1 MMSVNPLKKIL
12 WLMLIIP
19 SILTAGITG
28 KIQGQVVEAVSG
40 EPLVGVNVIVD
51 GSNMGAST
59 DIDGY
64 YILIGLSPGTYSIRA
79 SYIAYAPMMI
89 TDVKVMV
96 DLTTDVNF
104 ELQPQVL
111 EGELVTVV
119 AKAPTVRKDVTSTS
133 YRVSS
138 EEIEALQVE
147 TLSDIINLQAGVVE
161 GHFRGGRGGE
171 VMYIVDGIPINDSY
185 SGDVPM
191 DIENDMIQAME
202 VISGTFNAEYGQAMS
217 GIVNIVTKEGQ
228 DYFAGKVST
237 YFGDYISNH
246 SETFDHIEDVNPLAI
261 NNLQASLSGPFL
273 SIWGISANFS
283 VMARKSYSEGYLFGQ
298 EIFLPRDSSN
308 FYDPEHPSLDSTGS
322 GDVVALAPNE
332 RMTVQGKITIK
343 PYSKGKVNISGFYQT
358 REYRD
363 YDRQF
368 KYNPLGNYQRI
379 NGDYRGSLQYTHL
392 FSAET
397 FLTLNASRGYT
408 EYSQYVYENWQDPRY
423 VPLWYATG
431 TGGNGFSTGG
441 MRMWQHRRS
450 NEDNIAKFDFT
461 SQITKQQKVGLGMSL
476 KQGNLWLHEYWIYFD
491 EKNQVNQPP
500 DSSWYNNMYT
510 HKPIELTAYIQD
522 KLELGEMIINAGL
535 RYDYFDPDGQVPLDF
550 NDPRHSELRKAET
563 SSQVSPR
570 LGIAYP
576 ITDVGVIH
584 FSYGHFF
591 QIPAYEHLYINP
603 DFEVSLIQLEGD
615 QPPRGRFN
623 SMGNAELQP
632 QKTVSYEIGLKQGLT
647 DDLTLDITG
656 FNKDI
661 RDLIGMEVRDD
672 IYGGRYFR
680 FINRDHAN
688 VKGITVALEQRGTPG
703 GFGFGIDYTYQ
714 VATGNASDPNE
725 EWVRQQADPPIE
737 SEKKRVIL
745 DWDQTHSLNLTGTTT
760 QAGYHISI
768 IGKLGSGLPYTR
780 SSARY
785 SNRIYNGEREPMTLS
800 LDLNITKDLKINGL
814 QLSPYI
820 KVSNLLDRKNTKDV
834 YDSSGSA
841 EYDYDMSFQN
851 YRGYGTQ
858 EEYYSRPD
866 FYYEP
871 RKILFG
877 LSIRFGGPK

>member
-1 MMSVNPLKKIL
+1 MMSVNRNKLIL
-12 WLMLIIP
+12 WLILIIP
-19 SILTAGITG
+19 TILSAGVTG
-28 KIQGQVVEAVSG
+28 KIRGRVIDAVTD
-40 EPLVGVNVIVD
+40 EPLVGVNVIID
-51 GSNMGAST
+51 GTNMGAST
-59 DIDGY
+59 DVDGY
-64 YILIGLSPGTYSIRA
+64 YNLIGMTPGTYSIRV
-79 SYIAYAPMMI
+79 SYISYAPVLM

-96 DLTTDVNF
+96 DLSTEINF
-104 ELQPQVL
+104 QLQSEML
-111 EGELVTVV
+111 EGEVVTVV
-119 AKAPTVRKDVTSTS
+119 ARAPSVRKDVTSTS

-147 TLSDIINLQAGVVE
+147 NLSDIINLQAGVVE

-228 DYFAGKVST
+228 NYFTGKLST
-237 YFGDYISNH
+237 YFGDYFSTHSDVFNH
-246 SETFDHIEDVNPLAI
+246 IDDVNPLAI
-261 NNLQASLSGPFL
+261 NNLSFSLSGPL
-273 SIWGISANFS
+273 PSLLGMPANFS
-283 VMARKSYSEGYLFGQ
+283 IMVRRSYTEGYLFG
-298 EIFLPRDSSN
+298 EEVFLPGDSSN
-308 FYDPEHPSLDSTGS
+308 FYNPENPSIDSTGS
-322 GDVVALAPNE
+322 GDVVPLAPNE
-332 RMTVQGKITIK
+332 RQTVQGKITLK
-343 PYSKGKVNISGFYQT
+343 PYDKGKVNLSGFYQT

-363 YDRQF
+363 YDRLF
-368 KYNPLGNYQRI
+368 KYNPKGNYQRL
-379 NGDYRGSLQYTHL
+379 NGDYRGSLQFTHL

-397 FLTLNASRGYT
+397 FITLNASQGYT
-408 EYSQYVYENWQDPRY
+408 EYSQYVHEDWQDSSY

-431 TGGNGFSTGG
+431 TGANGFSTGG
-441 MRMWQHRRS
+441 MKMWQHRRS
-450 NEDNIAKFDFT
+450 NTDNIGKFDFT
-461 SQITKQQKVGLGMSL
+461 SQITKNQKLGIGMSL
-476 KQGNLWLHEYWIYFD
+476 KQGDLWLHEFWLYFD
-491 EKNQVNQPP
+491 ENNQVNQPP
-500 DSSWYNNMYT
+500 DSSWYNNTYR
-510 HKPIELTAYIQD
+510 HKPIEMTAYIQD

-535 RYDYFDPDGQVPLDF
+535 RYDYFDPDGEVPLDF
-550 NDPRHSELRKAET
+550 TDPRHSELRKAES
-563 SSQVSPR
+563 SSQLSPR

-647 DDLTLDITG
+647 ENLTLDVTG

-688 VKGITVALEQRGTPG
+688 VKGITIALEQRQTPG

-714 VATGNASDPNE
+714 AATGNASDPNE

-745 DWDQTHSLNLTGTTT
+745 DWDQTHSLNLTATTS
-760 QAGYHISI
+760 QAGYNISM
-768 IGKLGSGLPYTR
+768 IGKFGSGLPYTR

-785 SNRIYNGEREPMTLS
+785 SNRIYNGEREPMTFS
-800 LDLNITKDLKINGL
+800 LDLNVSKDIEVAGY
-814 QLSPYI
+814 QLSPYL
-820 KVSNLLDRKNTKDV
+820 KVSNLFDRKNTRDV

-841 EYDYDMSFQN
+841 DFDYDMNFQT

-858 EEYYSRPD
+858 EEYYTRPD
-866 FYYEP
+866 FYSEP

-877 LSIRFGGPK
+877 LSLRFGGPS

>member
-1 MMSVNPLKKIL
+1 MTSVRWYKQTLYL
-12 WLMLIIP
+12 LMLMP
-19 SILTAGITG
+19 LAVFAGTTG
-28 KIQGQVVEAVSG
+28 KIAGKVVDATTS
-40 EPLVGVNVIVD
+40 EPLIGVNIILE
-51 GSNMGAST
+51 GTGMGAAT

-64 YILIGLSPGTYSIRA
+64 YTIIGITPGTYTIRA
-79 SYIAYAPMMI
+79 GYISYSTTRI

-96 DLTTDVNF
+96 DLTTEVIVQLQEEVLVGDV
-104 ELQPQVL
+104 
-111 EGELVTVV
+111 VTVV

-147 TLSDIINLQAGVVE
+147 SLSDIINLQAGVVE

-228 DYFAGKVST
+228 SHFAGKLST
-237 YFGDYISNH
+237 YFGDYLSNH
-246 SETFDHIEDVNPLAI
+246 DDIFNHIEDVNPFAI
-261 NNLQASLSGPFL
+261 NNLQFSLSGPL
-273 SIWGISANFS
+273 PTVMGMTANFS
-283 VMARKSYSEGYLFGQ
+283 IMARRSYSAGYLFGK
-298 EIFLPRDSSN
+298 EIFLPGDSSN
-308 FYDPEHPSLDSTGS
+308 FYDPDNPSIIATGS
-322 GDVVALAPNE
+322 GDVVSLAPNA
-332 RMTVQGKITIK
+332 RRTVQGKITLK
-343 PYSKGKVNISGFYQT
+343 PYSTGKINLSGFYQS
-358 REYRD
+358 RNYRD
-363 YDRQF
+363 YDRVF
-368 KYNPLGNYQRI
+368 KYNPQGNYQRI
-379 NGDYRGSLQYTHL
+379 NGDYRGSLQFTHI

-397 FLTLNASRGYT
+397 FITLNASQGFT
-408 EYSQYVYENWQDPRY
+408 EFSQYVHEDWQDTSY

-450 NEDNIAKFDFT
+450 NTDNIGKVDFT
-461 SQITKQQKVGLGMSL
+461 SQITKEQKLGMGMSL
-476 KQGNLWLHEYWIYFD
+476 KQGDLWLHEFWLYFD
-491 EKNQVNQPP
+491 ENNMVNQPP
-500 DSSWYNNMYT
+500 DSSWYNNTYR
-510 HKPIELTAYIQD
+510 HKPIEMTAYIQD

-535 RYDYFDPDGQVPLDF
+535 RYDYFDPDGEVPIDF
-550 NDPRHSELRKAET
+550 TDPRNSDLRKAKT
-563 SSQVSPR
+563 SSQLSPR

-647 DDLTLDITG
+647 EDLTLDITA

-672 IYGGRYFR
+672 VYGGRFFR
-680 FINRDHAN
+680 FVNRDHAN
-688 VKGITVALEQRGTPG
+688 VKGITLALSQRQTPG

-737 SEKKRVIL
+737 SEKKRVTL

-760 QAGYHISI
+760 QAGYHISM
-768 IGKLGSGLPYTR
+768 IGKIGSGLPYTR

-800 LDLNITKDLKINGL
+800 LDLNIAKDVQISGLK
-814 QLSPYI
+814 LSPYLKI
-820 KVSNLLDRKNTKDV
+820 SNLLDRKNTKDV

-841 EYDYDMSFQN
+841 EFDYDMNFQT

-858 EEYYSRPD
+858 REFYIRPD

-877 LSIRFGGPK
+877 LSVRFGGPA

>member
-1 MMSVNPLKKIL
+1 MMSVNRNKLII
-12 WLMLIIP
+12 WLMIIIP
-19 SILTAGITG
+19 TILSAGVTG
-28 KIQGQVVEAVSG
+28 KIRGRVVDAVSD

-51 GSNMGAST
+51 GTNMGAST

-64 YILIGLSPGTYSIRA
+64 YNLIGLTPGTYSIRV
-79 SYIAYAPMMI
+79 SYISYAPMLV

-96 DLTTDVNF
+96 DLSTDINF
-104 ELQPQVL
+104 QLQSAML
-111 EGELVTVV
+111 EGEVVTVV
-119 AKAPTVRKDVTSTS
+119 AQAPSVRKDVTSTS

-138 EEIEALQVE
+138 EEIEALQVVN
-147 TLSDIINLQAGVVE
+147 LSDIINLQAGVVE

-228 DYFAGKVST
+228 NYFSGKIST
-237 YFGDYISNH
+237 YFGDYVSNH
-246 SETFDHIEDVNPLAI
+246 NDVFNHIDDVNPLAI
-261 NNLQASLSGPFL
+261 NNFSMSLSGPL
-273 SIWGISANFS
+273 PTIMGMPANFS
-283 VMARKSYSEGYLFGQ
+283 IMARRSYTEGYLFGR
-298 EIFLPRDSSN
+298 EVFLPSDSSN
-308 FYDPEHPSLDSTGS
+308 FYDPDNPVIDSTGS
-322 GDVVALAPNE
+322 GEVVPLAPNE
-332 RMTVQGKITIK
+332 RQTVQGKLTLK
-343 PYSKGKVNISGFYQT
+343 PYSKGKLNISGFYQS

-368 KYNPLGNYQRI
+368 KYNPQGNYQRF
-379 NGDYRGSLQYTHL
+379 NGDYRGSLQFTHL

-397 FLTLNASRGYT
+397 FITLNASQGFT
-408 EYSQYVYENWQDPRY
+408 EYSQYVYDNWQDPSY

-441 MRMWQHRRS
+441 MKMWQHRRS
-450 NEDNIAKFDFT
+450 NTDNIGKFDFT
-461 SQITKQQKVGLGMSL
+461 SQITKEQKLGIGMSL
-476 KQGNLWLHEYWIYFD
+476 KQGDLRLHEFWLYFD
-491 EKNQVNQPP
+491 ENNQVNQPP
-500 DSSWYNNMYT
+500 DSSWYNNEYR
-510 HKPIELTAYIQD
+510 HEPIEMTAYIQD

-535 RYDYFDPDGQVPLDF
+535 RYDYFDPDGEVPVNF

-563 SSQVSPR
+563 SSQLSPR

-623 SMGNAELQP
+623 AMGNAELQP

-647 DDLTLDITG
+647 ENLTLDLTA

-688 VKGITVALEQRGTPG
+688 VKGITIALEQRQTPG

-745 DWDQTHSLNLTGTTT
+745 DWDQTNSLNLTATTS
-760 QAGYHISI
+760 QAGYNISM
-768 IGKLGSGLPYTR
+768 IGKFGSGLPYTR

-785 SNRIYNGEREPMTLS
+785 SNRIYNGEREPMTFS
-800 LDLNITKDLKINGL
+800 LDLNISKDLTIAGY
-814 QLSPYI
+814 QLSPYL
-820 KVSNLLDRKNTKDV
+820 KVSNLFDRKNTRDV

-841 EYDYDMSFQN
+841 DFDYDMNFQT
-851 YRGYGTQ
+851 YRGYSTQ
-858 EEYYSRPD
+858 EEYYTRPD

-877 LSIRFGGPK
+877 MSLKFGGPS

>member
-1 MMSVNPLKKIL
+1 MMSVSRNKNIL

-19 SILTAGITG
+19 IILSAGVTG
-28 KIQGQVVEAVSG
+28 KIRGRVVDANSDD
-40 EPLVGVNVIVD
+40 PLVGVNVIVD
-51 GSNMGAST
+51 GTNMGAST
-59 DIDGY
+59 DLDGY
-64 YILIGLSPGTYSIRA
+64 YNLIGLNPGTYSIRV
-79 SYIAYAPMMI
+79 SYISYASMLI

-96 DLTTDVNF
+96 DLSTEINF
-104 ELQPQVL
+104 ELQSEVL

-119 AKAPTVRKDVTSTS
+119 ARAPAVRKDVTSTS
-133 YRVSS
+133 YRVSA
-138 EEIEALQVE
+138 EDIEALQVE
-147 TLSDIINLQAGVVE
+147 NLSDIINLQAGVVE

-228 DYFAGKVST
+228 NYFTGKVSS
-237 YFGDYISNH
+237 YFGDYLSDHTDIFNH
-246 SETFDHIEDVNPLAI
+246 IDDVNPLAI
-261 NNLQASLSGPFL
+261 NNLSISLSGPL
-273 SIWGISANFS
+273 PSLMGMPANFS
-283 VMARKSYSEGYLFGQ
+283 IMARRSYTPGYLFGE
-298 EIFLPRDSSN
+298 EIFLPHDSSN
-308 FYDPEHPSLDSTGS
+308 FYNPDNPSIVSSGS
-322 GDVVALAPNE
+322 GDVVPLASNE
-332 RMTVQGKITIK
+332 RQTIQGKITLK
-343 PYSKGKVNISGFYQT
+343 PYDKGKFNFSGFYQS
-358 REYRD
+358 RAYQD

-368 KYNPLGNYQRI
+368 KYNPLGNYQRLD
-379 NGDYRGSLQYTHL
+379 GDFRGSIQFTHL

-397 FLTLNASRGYT
+397 FITLNASQGFT
-408 EYSQYVYENWQDPRY
+408 KYSQYVYEDWQDPRY

-441 MRMWQHRRS
+441 MKMWQHRRS
-450 NEDNIAKFDFT
+450 NIDNIGKFDFT
-461 SQITKQQKVGLGMSL
+461 SQITKDQKLGMGMSL
-476 KQGNLWLHEYWIYFD
+476 KQGNLWLHEFWLYFD
-491 EKNQVNQPP
+491 ENSQVQQPP
-500 DSSWYNNMYT
+500 DDSWYNNTYR
-510 HKPIELTAYIQD
+510 HKPVELTAYVQD
-522 KLELGEMIINAGL
+522 KVELGEMIINAGL
-535 RYDYFDPDGQVPLDF
+535 RYDYFDPDGEVPVDF
-550 NDPRHSELRKAET
+550 NDTRHSALRKAET
-563 SSQVSPR
+563 SSQLSPR

-647 DDLTLDITG
+647 ENLTLDLTG

-688 VKGITVALEQRGTPG
+688 VKGITIALEQRQTPG
-703 GFGFGIDYTYQ
+703 GFGFGVDYTYQ
-714 VATGNASDPNE
+714 AATGNASDPNE

-745 DWDQTHSLNLTGTTT
+745 DWDQTHSLNLTATTS
-760 QAGYHISI
+760 QSGFNIST
-768 IGKLGSGLPYTR
+768 IGKFGSGLPYTR

-785 SNRIYNGEREPMTLS
+785 SNRIYNGEREPMTIT
-800 LDLNITKDLKINGL
+800 LDLNISKDVTVAGY
-814 QLSPYI
+814 QLSPYL
-820 KVSNLLDRKNTKDV
+820 KVSNLFDRKNTQDV

-841 EYDYDMSFQN
+841 DFDYDMNFQT
-851 YRGYGTQ
+851 YRGYATQ
-858 EEYYSRPD
+858 EEYYTRPD

-877 LSIRFGGPK
+877 LSLKFGGPS

>member
-1 MMSVNPLKKIL
+1 MMSVNRNKKIL

-19 SILTAGITG
+19 IILSAGVTG
-28 KIQGQVVEAVSG
+28 KIRGRVVDAITD

-51 GSNMGAST
+51 GTNMGAST

-64 YILIGLSPGTYSIRA
+64 YNLVGLNPGTYSIRA
-79 SYIAYAPMMI
+79 SYISYASLQI

-96 DLTTDVNF
+96 DLSTDINF
-104 ELQPQVL
+104 ELQSEML
-111 EGELVTVV
+111 EGQVVTVV

-228 DYFAGKVST
+228 NHFAGKLST
-237 YFGDYISNH
+237 YFGDYFSNH
-246 SETFDHIEDVNPLAI
+246 EETFDHIDDVNPLAI
-261 NNLQASLSGPFL
+261 NNLQFSLSGPLPTLF
-273 SIWGISANFS
+273 GITSNFS
-283 VMARKSYSEGYLFGQ
+283 AMLRRSYSAGYLFGE

-308 FYDPEHPSLDSTGS
+308 FYNPDDPSIVASGS
-322 GDVVALAPNE
+322 GDVVSLAPNE
-332 RMTVQGKITIK
+332 RVTVQGKLTLK
-343 PYSKGKVNISGFYQT
+343 PYSKGKINISGFYQNKEY
-358 REYRD
+358 REY
-363 YDRQF
+363 DRLF
-368 KYNPLGNYQRI
+368 KYNPTGNYQRI
-379 NGDYRGSLQYTHL
+379 NGDYRGSLQFTHL

-397 FLTLNASRGYT
+397 FITLNASQGHT
-408 EYSQYVYENWQDPRY
+408 EFSQYVHEDWQDTSY

-450 NEDNIAKFDFT
+450 NQDNIAKIDFT
-461 SQITKQQKVGLGMSL
+461 SQITKEQKLGLGMSM
-476 KQGNLWLHEYWIYFD
+476 KQGNLWLHEFWLYFD
-491 EKNQVNQPP
+491 ENNQVNQPP
-500 DSSWYNNMYT
+500 DSSWYNNTYR
-510 HKPIELTAYIQD
+510 HKPVEVNAYIQD

-535 RYDYFDPDGQVPLDF
+535 RYDYFDPDGEVPLDF

-563 SSQVSPR
+563 SSQLSPR

-603 DFEVSLIQLEGD
+603 DFEVSLIQLVGD

-647 DDLTLDITG
+647 EDLTLDITG

-688 VKGITVALEQRGTPG
+688 VKGITVALEQRQTPG

-785 SNRIYNGEREPMTLS
+785 SNRIYNGEREPMTAS
-800 LDLNITKDLKINGL
+800 LDLNIAKDLMVAGL
-814 QLSPYI
+814 KLSPYL

-841 EYDYDMSFQN
+841 DYDYDMSFQN
-851 YRGYGTQ
+851 YSGYGTQ
-858 EEYYSRPD
+858 EEFFSRPD

-877 LSIRFGGPK
+877 VSVRFGGPA

>member
-1 MMSVNPLKKIL
+1 MMSVNRNKLIL
-12 WLMLIIP
+12 WLMIIIP
-19 SILTAGITG
+19 AILSAGVTG
-28 KIQGQVVEAVSG
+28 KIRGRVVDAISD
-40 EPLVGVNVIVD
+40 EPLIGVNVIVE
-51 GSNMGAST
+51 GTNMGAST
-59 DIDGY
+59 DVDGY
-64 YILIGLSPGTYSIRA
+64 YNLIGLSPGTYSLRV
-79 SYIAYAPMMI
+79 SYISYAPMLM

-96 DLTTDVNF
+96 DLSTDINF
-104 ELQPQVL
+104 QLQSEVM
-111 EGELVTVV
+111 EGEVVTVV
-119 AKAPTVRKDVTSTS
+119 AQAPAVRKDVTSTS

-147 TLSDIINLQAGVVE
+147 SLNDIINLQAGVVE

-228 DYFAGKVST
+228 NYFAGKLSS
-237 YFGDYISNH
+237 YFGDYVSNH
-246 SETFDHIEDVNPLAI
+246 TDIFNHIDNIDPLAI
-261 NNLQASLSGPFL
+261 SNLSFSLSGPL
-273 SIWGISANFS
+273 PKLMGMPTNFS
-283 VMARKSYSEGYLFGQ
+283 IMARRSYTEGYLFGR
-298 EIFLPRDSSN
+298 EVFLPHDSSN
-308 FYDPEHPSLDSTGS
+308 FYDSDNPSIVSTGS
-322 GDVVALAPNE
+322 GDVVPLAPNE
-332 RMTVQGKITIK
+332 RQTVQGKVTLK
-343 PYSKGKVNISGFYQT
+343 PYSKGKLNISGFYQS

-368 KYNPLGNYQRI
+368 KYNPLGNFRRF
-379 NGDYRGSLQYTHL
+379 NGDYRGSVQFTHL

-397 FLTLNASRGYT
+397 FITLNASQGYT
-408 EYSQYVYENWQDPRY
+408 EYSQFVYEDWEDSRY
-423 VPLWYATG
+423 VPLWYSTG

-441 MRMWQHRRS
+441 MKMWQHRR
-450 NEDNIAKFDFT
+450 NNTDIIGKFDFT
-461 SQITKQQKVGLGMSL
+461 SQITKEQKLGMGMSL
-476 KQGNLWLHEYWIYFD
+476 KQGDLWLHEFWLYFD
-491 EKNQVNQPP
+491 ENNMVQQPP
-500 DSSWYNNMYT
+500 DSSWYNNTYR
-510 HKPIELTAYIQD
+510 HKPIEMTAYIQD

-535 RYDYFDPDGQVPLDF
+535 RYDYFDPDGEVPLDF
-550 NDPRHSELRKAET
+550 TDPRHSELRKAET
-563 SSQVSPR
+563 SSQLSPR

-623 SMGNAELQP
+623 AMGNAELQP

-647 DDLTLDITG
+647 ENLTLDVTA

-661 RDLIGMEVRDD
+661 RDLIGMDVRND

-680 FINRDHAN
+680 FFNRDHAN
-688 VKGITVALEQRGTPG
+688 VRGITVALEQRQTPG

-714 VATGNASDPNE
+714 VASGNASDPNE

-745 DWDQTHSLNLTGTTT
+745 DWDQTHSLNLTATTS
-760 QAGYHISI
+760 QAGYNISM
-768 IGKLGSGLPYTR
+768 IGKFGSGLPYTR

-785 SNRIYNGEREPMTLS
+785 SNRVYNGEREPMTVT
-800 LDLNITKDLKINGL
+800 LDLNISKDLQIAGY
-814 QLSPYI
+814 QLSPYL
-820 KVSNLLDRKNTKDV
+820 KVSNLFDRKNTKDV

-841 EYDYDMSFQN
+841 DFDYDMNFQT
-851 YRGYGTQ
+851 YRGYATQ
-858 EEYYSRPD
+858 EEYYTRPD

-877 LSIRFGGPK
+877 LSLRFGGPS

>member
-1 MMSVNPLKKIL
+1 MMSVNRNKLII
-12 WLMLIIP
+12 WLMIIIP
-19 SILTAGITG
+19 TILSAGVTG
-28 KIQGQVVEAVSG
+28 KIRGRVVDAVSD
-40 EPLVGVNVIVD
+40 EPLVGVYVIVD
-51 GSNMGAST
+51 GTNMGAST

-64 YILIGLSPGTYSIRA
+64 YNLIGLTPGTYSIRV
-79 SYIAYAPMMI
+79 SYISYAPMLV

-96 DLTTDVNF
+96 DLSTDINF
-104 ELQPQVL
+104 QLQSAML
-111 EGELVTVV
+111 EGEVVTVV
-119 AKAPTVRKDVTSTS
+119 AQAPSVRKDVTSTS

-138 EEIEALQVE
+138 EEIEALQVVN
-147 TLSDIINLQAGVVE
+147 LSDIINLQAGVVE

-228 DYFAGKVST
+228 NYFSGKIST
-237 YFGDYISNH
+237 YFGDYVSNH
-246 SETFDHIEDVNPLAI
+246 NDVFNHIDDVNPLAI
-261 NNLQASLSGPFL
+261 NNFSMSLSGPL
-273 SIWGISANFS
+273 PTIMGMPANFS
-283 VMARKSYSEGYLFGQ
+283 IMARRSYTEGYLFGR
-298 EIFLPRDSSN
+298 EVFLPSDSSN
-308 FYDPEHPSLDSTGS
+308 FYDPDNPVIDSTGS
-322 GDVVALAPNE
+322 GEVVPLAPNE
-332 RMTVQGKITIK
+332 RQTVQGKLTLK
-343 PYSKGKVNISGFYQT
+343 PYSKGKLNISGFYQS

-368 KYNPLGNYQRI
+368 KYNPQGNYQRF
-379 NGDYRGSLQYTHL
+379 NGDYRGSLQFTHL

-397 FLTLNASRGYT
+397 FITLNASQGFT
-408 EYSQYVYENWQDPRY
+408 EYSQYVYDNWQDPSY

-441 MRMWQHRRS
+441 MKMWQHRRS
-450 NEDNIAKFDFT
+450 NTDNIGKFDFT
-461 SQITKQQKVGLGMSL
+461 SQITKEQKLGIGMSL
-476 KQGNLWLHEYWIYFD
+476 KQGDLRLHEFWLYFD
-491 EKNQVNQPP
+491 ENNQVNQPP
-500 DSSWYNNMYT
+500 DSSWYNNEYR
-510 HKPIELTAYIQD
+510 HEPIEMTAYIQD

-535 RYDYFDPDGQVPLDF
+535 RYDYFDPDGEVPVNF

-563 SSQVSPR
+563 SSQLSPR

-623 SMGNAELQP
+623 AMGNAELQP

-647 DDLTLDITG
+647 ENLTLDLTA

-688 VKGITVALEQRGTPG
+688 VKGITIALEQRQTPG

-745 DWDQTHSLNLTGTTT
+745 DWDQTNSLNLTATTS
-760 QAGYHISI
+760 QAGYNISM
-768 IGKLGSGLPYTR
+768 IGKFGSGLPYTR

-785 SNRIYNGEREPMTLS
+785 SNRIYNGEREPMTFS
-800 LDLNITKDLKINGL
+800 LDLNISKDLTIAGY
-814 QLSPYI
+814 QLSPYL
-820 KVSNLLDRKNTKDV
+820 KVSNLFDRKNTRDV

-841 EYDYDMSFQN
+841 DFDYDMNFQT
-851 YRGYGTQ
+851 YRGYSTQ
-858 EEYYSRPD
+858 EEYYTRPD

-877 LSIRFGGPK
+877 MSLKFGGPS